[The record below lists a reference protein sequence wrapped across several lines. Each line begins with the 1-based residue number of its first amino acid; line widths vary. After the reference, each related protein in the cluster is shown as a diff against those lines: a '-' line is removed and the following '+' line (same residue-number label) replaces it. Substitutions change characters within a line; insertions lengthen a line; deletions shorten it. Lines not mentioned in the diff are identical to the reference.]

1 MMPAN
6 MEDSEDSA
14 CIKDEEMPHLEDK
27 IHLNC
32 YDKQIKFKE
41 PKMIFDRGS
50 NLFDDK
56 EEERMAAIR
65 EKASVLK
72 LQIIQNKGM
81 ADGAKEYAEREMK
94 KIKIKW
100 PALFGEIPDKIYVHI
115 DLDSFY
121 ASVETISHPEYKDIP
136 LGIGTNLMLAACNY
150 KAREY
155 GVRSGMPGYKAKDI
169 CPMIVIAKP
178 NFKRIN
184 HYSERVMEILSSYD
198 PEIEI
203 YGIDEACLIFDEEKL
218 KKGYGYFNS
227 NRTNGRSAQD
237 GDLGSKLKYGGFSF
251 QGVDALV
258 SKMRLVVQ
266 RNTGLTVSAG
276 ISVCRGLAKL
286 SSKMNK
292 PNGQHILSS
301 DFESF
306 IANMEVDEING
317 IGKCT
322 KELLYRLLDV
332 KYVKDLRERIHLCSL
347 VFRPRSFCNILRLS
361 LGLSFF
367 DHKTMENE
375 KSCKIKSFGA
385 EISFAPVA
393 EYSEILF
400 YLWNISE
407 QVKSR
412 MGKKNQAGDVVTIRI
427 KYLDFR
433 SITKRRKCLELVKDH
448 TRIFDISV
456 ELLNQTLRKVS
467 DYNGYEIDN
476 PIRMIGI
483 SISGCID
490 LAETMLI
497 DKFYKSKAIYKNR
510 TCIICNETFINE
522 PDNFFI
528 AHVNNCID
536 DSENRLKKTKNSLLK
551 YFRPKK

>member
-14 CIKDEEMPHLEDK
+14 CIKSEEMLHLENK
-27 IHLNC
+27 LHLNC
-32 YDKQIKFKE
+32 YDKQIKSKE

-81 ADGAKEYAEREMK
+81 IDGAKEYAEREMK
-94 KIKIKW
+94 KIKAEW
-100 PALFGEIPDKIYVHI
+100 PALFGKIPDKIYVHI

-155 GVRSGMPGYKAKDI
+155 GVRAGMPGYKAKDI

-178 NFKRIN
+178 DFKRIN
-184 HYSERVMEILSSYD
+184 YYSERVMEILSSYD

-227 NRTNGRSAQD
+227 NTTNGRSAQD
-237 GDLGSKLKYGGFSF
+237 GDLGSKLKYDNFSF

-292 PNGQHILSS
+292 PNGQYVLSS

-367 DHKTMENE
+367 DHKTMEND

-385 EISFAPVA
+385 ETSFAPVV
-393 EYSEILF
+393 EYSELLF

-412 MGKKNQAGDVVTIRI
+412 MEKKNQAGDVVTIRI
-427 KYLDFR
+427 KYLNFR
-433 SITKRRKCLELVKDH
+433 SITKRRKYLELVKDH

-456 ELLNQTLRKVS
+456 ELLNQTLSKAS
-467 DYNGYEIDN
+467 DCNGYEIVN

-497 DKFYKSKAIYKNR
+497 GKFSNSKVIYKNR

-528 AHVNNCID
+528 AHVNRCID
-536 DSENRLKKTKNSLLK
+536 DSENRLKKTNNSLLR
-551 YFRPKK
+551 YFGPKK